1 MIENLVAM
9 ARIERG
15 GEFGGVRPVLLER
28 IIKQLVE
35 REKALWPE
43 VTINLASNGPVQMVA
58 ADEEYL
64 AQIMRNLLSNAAKYS
79 GAGSTVEVS
88 LEDTEGEVLIRVR
101 DNGPGIAEDDADRLF
116 GLYYRSAQQ
125 ATTAPGAGIG
135 LFVCRELVAAMG
147 GRIWAESRPEGGS
160 SSGSA
165 SRPTST
171 SSISPRRRHGPCLR
185 SRADHRRTRIRR
197 WRRRPCP
204 PRTRSRPPPDAA
216 GGLDR
221 SNLAVKC
228 RSAGGWSTIRNPRSE
243 AARSAT
249 QRTTSM
255 T

>member
-1 MIENLVAM
+1 
-9 ARIERG
+9 
-15 GEFGGVRPVLLER
+15 
-28 IIKQLVE
+28 
-35 REKALWPE
+35 
-43 VTINLASNGPVQMVA
+43 MVA

-160 SSGSA
+160 EFGFSIPAYVDELDFA
-165 SRPTST
+165 STTTRSM
-171 SSISPRRRHGPCLR
+171 SSIAGRPSAHPDPQVAC
-185 SRADHRRTRIRR
+185 
-197 WRRRPCP
+197 RRPCP

-216 GGLDR
+216 CGGLQIG

>member
-1 MIENLVAM
+1 M
-9 ARIERG
+9 
-15 GEFGGVRPVLLER
+15 
-28 IIKQLVE
+28 E

-147 GRIWAESRPEGGS
+147 GRIWAEPGPRVAP

-171 SSISPRRRHGPCLR
+171 SSISPRLTTHVHVFDRGPTIGSPRGR
-185 SRADHRRTRIRR
+185 SAC
-197 WRRRPCP
+197 RRPCP
-204 PRTRSRPPPDAA
+204 PRTAEPAAHRSCTAAPPER
-216 GGLDR
+216 LDP
-221 SNLAVKC
+221 
-228 RSAGGWSTIRNPRSE
+228 GPW
-243 AARSAT
+243 
-249 QRTTSM
+249 
-255 T
+255 

>member
-1 MIENLVAM
+1 
-9 ARIERG
+9 
-15 GEFGGVRPVLLER
+15 
-28 IIKQLVE
+28 
-35 REKALWPE
+35 
-43 VTINLASNGPVQMVA
+43 
-58 ADEEYL
+58 
-64 AQIMRNLLSNAAKYS
+64 MRNLLSNAAKYS

-160 SSGSA
+160 EFGFSIPAYVDELDFA
-165 SRPTST
+165 STDDTVHVFDRGPT
-171 SSISPRRRHGPCLR
+171 IG
-185 SRADHRRTRIRR
+185 ARIRR
-197 WRRRPCP
+197 WRAAGHARLEPGAGHRLTPLRRP
-204 PRTRSRPPPDAA
+204 S
-216 GGLDR
+216 DR
-221 SNLAVKC
+221 LEPAVKC

>member
-1 MIENLVAM
+1 M
-9 ARIERG
+9 A
-15 GEFGGVRPVLLER
+15 VLLER

-35 REKALWPE
+35 REKALWPG

-185 SRADHRRTRIRR
+185 SRADHR
-197 WRRRPCP
+197 P
-204 PRTRSRPPPDAA
+204 P
-216 GGLDR
+216 G
-221 SNLAVKC
+221 
-228 RSAGGWSTIRNPRSE
+228 SAGGVPPAMPASNQEPAPPPRRRLRPPSARRPNWLE
-243 AARSAT
+243 LPEVPAAAPRSAT
-249 QRTTSM
+249 REARWPAQRPSGRPR
-255 T
+255 